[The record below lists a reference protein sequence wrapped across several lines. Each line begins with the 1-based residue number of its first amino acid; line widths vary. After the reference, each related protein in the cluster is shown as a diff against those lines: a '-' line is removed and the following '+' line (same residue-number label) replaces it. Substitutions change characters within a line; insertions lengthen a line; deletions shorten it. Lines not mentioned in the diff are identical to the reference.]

1 MCMFIITGIIY
12 CAEMMIAFKDES
24 DEMIASYWRRI
35 DAKSFDENRDL
46 DGADEAT
53 VISVFQAMDYDKKGM
68 VLLNEFCRFVEE
80 QETEAGTAIGTLL
93 TVGEEDAA

>member
-35 DAKSFDENRDL
+35 DAKSFDEN
-46 DGADEAT
+46 
-53 VISVFQAMDYDKKGM
+53 
-68 VLLNEFCRFVEE
+68 
-80 QETEAGTAIGTLL
+80 
-93 TVGEEDAA
+93 